1 MKKKNIFLGAIFILF
16 SADAI
21 AQKIITNYWPRTKVI
36 GEQYQIDGYGVKNGF
51 YKEYNRYGTIIRHFN
66 YSDGKENGLCIEYIT
81 MRDGQYK
88 ECDGKPMVEK
98 MMKNGDEVVVKEY
111 SCSDGNYYM
120 FQKREANKKE
130 PNSDRQS
137 YTYTEYYP
145 SGKIAKKYG
154 VWGSY
159 KVGSYIEYYENGNV
173 KEVGNYSVPKYVT
186 QLVNGHFYAIGENRD
201 TQYSVWFDKNYP
213 VIGRFYYPNG
223 KVKDFIKLTDDYE
236 SQIIRHFDE
245 NGNLTRS
252 SIYRAFAENLNCAGG
267 VVVKNRREA
276 MEKYDDCYSFY
287 NPYDFTSEKNDE
299 KDLIYLETDS
309 IFENSTLKSVEK
321 FYPYSY
327 KNDYGVIKRGA
338 LPEKIKNE
346 IDSQNNIAE
355 MKNQFYRQTEA
366 AVAYLKSKFVEPVKA
381 QYQTYESVN
390 KKHIYNAFGAV
401 YQDFIFGNMY
411 VVKNEISRMT
421 TTQSGLYS
429 GKKVTHIFSIP
440 GLYYTDYLML
450 YKNDS
455 FNVYYKKLE
464 NLNSVVLPSNA
475 DLFEFDDKYGIS
487 GITAGTEYEGTY
499 YASGVYFKPQ
509 SVNKPWMTDIEQ
521 LNAAA
526 EFFKAG
532 KAAIDRLAAQEDT
545 KDLEKQLKATKD
557 PKELRKLLGM

>member
-1 MKKKNIFLGAIFILF
+1 MKNKNILLGITLIFSCGEAL
-16 SADAI
+16 

-159 KVGSYIEYYENGNV
+159 KVGPYIEYYENGNV

-287 NPYDFTSEKNDE
+287 NPFDFTSEKNDE
-299 KDLIYLETDS
+299 KDLIYLEIDS

-327 KNDYGVIKRGA
+327 RSEYGGLKRGA
-338 LPEKIKNE
+338 LPEQMKNE
-346 IDSQNNIAE
+346 IESQNKTILS
-355 MKNQFYRQTEA
+355 KNHFYRQSEA
-366 AVAYLKSKFVEPVKA
+366 AVSYLRSKYV
-381 QYQTYESVN
+381 VN
-390 KKHIYNAFGAV
+390 NTITKKHIYNAFGAV
-401 YQDFIFGNMY
+401 LQDFIFGNSY
-411 VVKNEISRMT
+411 VVKNKLTASSNTEVASLGRT
-421 TTQSGLYS
+421 E
-429 GKKVTHIFSIP
+429 THIFIQP
-440 GLYYTDYLML
+440 VLYYNDYMPL
-450 YKNDS
+450 YRKDS
-455 FNVYYKKLE
+455 LIHYFTAIQKMNTSVLSDKSDLFWYDEKDGIANWAVGKEFEAKYYANGVFFTPQSISKPSISE
-464 NLNSVVLPSNA
+464 VDQLNSA
-475 DLFEFDDKYGIS
+475 ETFFAKAIS
-487 GITAGTEYEGTY
+487 AMD
-499 YASGVYFKPQ
+499 
-509 SVNKPWMTDIEQ
+509 NL
-521 LNAAA
+521 LNQA
-526 EFFKAG
+526 
-532 KAAIDRLAAQEDT
+532 DT